1 MIRRRKKKGGRC
13 FLGAKLGGLSPHFLS
28 DYKTWVDIFSALFS
42 ATQQQL
48 ALNETPPFP
57 CPKQLLKWF
66 SSHRPLSFRREKQAM
81 NEAAQEV
88 RSSSKDTNEGYFFN
102 LRFTPRGDA
111 SC

>member
-1 MIRRRKKKGGRC
+1 MFFGCQIGW
-13 FLGAKLGGLSPHFLS
+13 SIPPFLS
-28 DYKTWVDIFSALFS
+28 DYKTWVDIFFSALFS